1 MNSLNISLRNDPAEL
16 TRLAG
21 ILEEF
26 GRQHRIAPRDLLAV
40 DLSLH
45 EHLTNIIHY
54 GYDDAKPREI
64 QIRLR
69 LGDRL
74 LHLEVEDDARPF
86 NPLERPPVDTTVPLD
101 QKPLG
106 GLGIHIIRRSMD
118 ELEYRR
124 DGGRNILTM
133 RKRSA

>member
-1 MNSLNISLRNDPAEL
+1 LDISLRNDPAEL
-16 TRLAG
+16 KRLAG

-26 GRQHRIAPRDLLAV
+26 CRQHRLSPDELLAV
-40 DLSLH
+40 DLALH
-45 EHLTNIIHY
+45 EHLTNIINY
-54 GYDDAKPREI
+54 GYDDTKPRAI

-74 LHLEVEDDARPF
+74 LRVEVEDDARPF
-86 NPLERPPVDTTVPLD
+86 NPLERAPVDTTVPLD

-106 GLGIHIIRRSMD
+106 GLGIHMIRHSMD

-133 RKRSA
+133 RKRIT

>member
-1 MNSLNISLRNDPAEL
+1 LNISLRNDPVEL
-16 TRLAG
+16 SRLAE

-26 GRQHRIAPRDLLAV
+26 GRQHGLTQRDLLAL

-45 EHLTNIIHY
+45 EHLTNIINY
-54 GYDDAKPREI
+54 GYDNTKPREI

-86 NPLERPPVDTTVPLD
+86 NPLERPPIDTTVPLD

-118 ELEYRR
+118 QLEYRR

-133 RKRSA
+133 RKRIA

>member
-1 MNSLNISLRNDPAEL
+1 M
-16 TRLAG
+16 
-21 ILEEF
+21 
-26 GRQHRIAPRDLLAV
+26 
-40 DLSLH
+40 H
-45 EHLTNIIHY
+45 EHLTNIINY
-54 GYDDAKPREI
+54 GYDNTKPREI

-86 NPLERPPVDTTVPLD
+86 NPLERPPIDTTVPLD

-118 ELEYRR
+118 QLEYRR

-133 RKRSA
+133 RKRIA

>member
-1 MNSLNISLRNDPAEL
+1 MA
-16 TRLAG
+16 A

-26 GRQHRIAPRDLLAV
+26 GRQHGFTPRDLLAL

-45 EHLTNIIHY
+45 EHLTNIINY
-54 GYDDAKPREI
+54 GYDDTKPRQI
-64 QIRLR
+64 QIRLK

-74 LHLEVEDDARPF
+74 LQVEVEDDARPF
-86 NPLERPPVDTTVPLD
+86 NPLERAPVDTTLPLD

-106 GLGIHIIRRSMD
+106 GLGIHMIRQSMD

-124 DGGRNILTM
+124 EGGRNILTM
-133 RKRSA
+133 RKRFA